1 MQGSVT
7 VDVTSAEFVSGTQ
20 CAQEMLFDMRV
31 LESMGLKV
39 KKPMILE
46 MDNKGAVDLSKN
58 WSVLG
63 RTRYDCIR
71 QSFLR
76 ELNEEGIITVKW
88 IPTEE
93 NSADIFTKNCN
104 GQAIEKHASAYI
116 GNNEYMKQTNSRDAT
131 EKIS

>member
-7 VDVTSAEFVSGTQ
+7 LDVASAEFVSGTQ
-20 CAQEMLFDMRV
+20 CAQEKLLNMRV

-39 KKPMILE
+39 KKRMILE

-63 RTRYDCIR
+63 RTCHNCIR

-76 ELNEEGIITVKW
+76 ELHEEGIITIKW
-88 IPTEE
+88 IPMEE
-93 NSADIFTKNCN
+93 NSADIFTKNLN
-104 GQAIEKHASAYI
+104 RPAFEKHASSYI
-116 GNNEYMKQTNSRDAT
+116 GTDEYMKHS
-131 EKIS
+131 K

>member
-7 VDVTSAEFVSGTQ
+7 LDVTSAEFVSGTQ

-58 WSVLG
+58 WSVSG
-63 RTRYDCIR
+63 RTRHDCIR

-93 NSADIFTKNCN
+93 NSADIFTKNLN
-104 GQAIEKHASAYI
+104 GPAFEKHASAYI
-116 GNNEYMKQTNSRDAT
+116 GNDEYMKQS
-131 EKIS
+131 E